1 MFMAVLLRF
10 SIFFSNKGIIMSYKN
25 TCKIF
30 GSNFVLVW
38 KQLVYLLIS
47 TSVCVGLSYLI
58 AMPTIKLLT
67 QEGWIDSV
75 KNIFET
81 VYTSPSSLNAA
92 FKEVILSL
100 MQILSSNFGAYFF
113 SIIGFIISAVLLPLF
128 LNNIAEYNICYLATN
143 KISSNIKL
151 GYTSSLLSN
160 LKDAIF
166 YALLKMIIDL
176 LFIVCSVCLFCV
188 YLILS
193 DGTLLTILM
202 LILYSAISIMLSSVK
217 MALTASFAPIMLE
230 EHTGAWKA
238 FLKSGKMS
246 GRSFARTL
254 SCSIV
259 VMLTVMFANI
269 FLGVFTI
276 GVALLITV
284 PASVVFIGIF
294 KTTNYF
300 TIEGKSYYLSDNI
313 IAQPKK
319 SI

>member
-1 MFMAVLLRF
+1 
-10 SIFFSNKGIIMSYKN
+10 MSYKN

-38 KQLVYLLIS
+38 KQLAYLCIS
-47 TSVCVGLSYLI
+47 AVLCIGLSYLI
-58 AMPTIKLLT
+58 ALPTINLLKA
-67 QEGWIDSV
+67 EGWIDSV
-75 KNIFET
+75 KNMFET

-100 MQILSSNFGAYFF
+100 MQILSSHFGAYFF
-113 SIIGFIISAVLLPLF
+113 SIVGFIISAVLLPLF

-151 GYTSSLLSN
+151 GYTSSLISN
-160 LKDAIF
+160 LKNAIL
-166 YALLKMIIDL
+166 YSLLKMLIDV
-176 LFIVCSVCLFCV
+176 LFIICTVCLFVV

-193 DGTLLTILM
+193 KGVVLTILM
-202 LILYSAISIMLSSVK
+202 LVIYFSLSIMLSSLK
-217 MALTASFAPIMLE
+217 MSLTASFAPIMIE
-230 EHTGAWKA
+230 ENTGAWKA

-254 SCSIV
+254 SCAIV
-259 VMLTVMFANI
+259 VNLTVMFANM

-313 IAQPKK
+313 IVEPKK
-319 SI
+319 SNQKV